1 MNKGKSFLCALIS
14 ETIRLLKYILYV
26 LAFNLKCCSL
36 TGSVTIKEHYLYLL
50 FWVTVSVIWVH
61 FLLWLQVFNKTLFK
75 LDLVYCRESSS
86 CKQCYN
92 RALYKVSNLVSTL
105 FFSLIK
111 YLPQEKKAGIKY
123 LNVSQ
128 SVLLKLFPSRAN
140 VKT

>member
-1 MNKGKSFLCALIS
+1 MHLLILNSSQRRLSSFSGLPAGVLI
-14 ETIRLLKYILYV
+14 
-26 LAFNLKCCSL
+26 
-36 TGSVTIKEHYLYLL
+36 
-50 FWVTVSVIWVH
+50 
-61 FLLWLQVFNKTLFK
+61 KTLLK
-75 LDLVYCRESSS
+75 LDLVYCRESFS